1 MRERRVAAPFCFGVE
16 KGPLP
21 WGAGIQLG
29 IDDAGVG
36 NVIELDNWAVL
47 RAKGKAWS
55 LELGAWGLEPGARST
70 ERGAEFDFWPV
81 RGSLEVEGGGGVQRF
96 VLSAPE
102 PLETSDDVIAGIA
115 RVGRF
120 HGQLVGAVAALMT
133 VGGPVAPVGVKGAVG
148 IFAFGLGVRIGESGG
163 EGGGGFLSADGGV
176 VFLGQANLFLIAG
189 GEVVGVFVDF
199 LFGEPAGGGEVGG
212 TGGFG
217 NAKTL
222 AALLVQ
228 IFGNGPLWLEGAGGA
243 EVLLDGAEG
252 LAVGAGDDFG
262 DGFLDAG
269 VLLGG
274 FGADGDGA
282 RQGLGGNLT
291 VIGEGAG
298 FGGIEGAGE
307 DTVGDLGEEELDG
320 GMVLEER
327 EDDLRAFFGALGMA
341 VIFMGEAEDAAVEGS
356 GVALEAVDT
365 EGAAAA
371 FFFGLGRDLGW
382 NLGPGGVGCGVGH
395 C

>member
-1 MRERRVAAPFCFGVE
+1 MAAPFCFGVE

-148 IFAFGLGVRIGESGG
+148 IFTFGLGVRIGESGG

-199 LFGEPAGGGEVGG
+199 LFGEPA
-212 TGGFG
+212 
-217 NAKTL
+217 
-222 AALLVQ
+222 
-228 IFGNGPLWLEGAGGA
+228 
-243 EVLLDGAEG
+243 
-252 LAVGAGDDFG
+252 
-262 DGFLDAG
+262 
-269 VLLGG
+269 
-274 FGADGDGA
+274 
-282 RQGLGGNLT
+282 
-291 VIGEGAG
+291 
-298 FGGIEGAGE
+298 
-307 DTVGDLGEEELDG
+307 
-320 GMVLEER
+320 
-327 EDDLRAFFGALGMA
+327 
-341 VIFMGEAEDAAVEGS
+341 
-356 GVALEAVDT
+356 
-365 EGAAAA
+365 
-371 FFFGLGRDLGW
+371 
-382 NLGPGGVGCGVGH
+382 
-395 C
+395 